1 MPAAVGKSTPAE
13 RGPLLESKLD
23 MTHKNRR
30 IEPGE
35 GTLSHALYRT
45 IVDNIPQMVWT
56 ARPDGE
62 VEFLNARVSQYTG
75 MAAGDLVGWGWR
87 EVLHPEDLGRAER
100 NWKRALNSGRGYEAE
115 YRLRRHDGAY
125 RWHSHSVI
133 PLLDDAGKVLLWYG
147 SVTDIDEQNNAI
159 RLLEQARQ
167 TLESL
172 VAARTQALEQGDQ
185 RLRAFLDS
193 MPAIAWI
200 KDSQQRYT
208 WISASYTR
216 VLGKR
221 PEEMLGRL
229 NFEVWGA
236 ELAEQFRGDDEKVL
250 RAGSAVQALNNVPA
264 VDGTMMRLM
273 VLKFP
278 LPDASGQTGIAA
290 VGFDISPLR
299 ELNASGDGERDALHV
314 LQRLSARE
322 RQVLQLVVDG
332 LTSAQIG
339 ERLGLS
345 PKSVDTY
352 RSRLMTKLSIGD
364 LPSLVKFALR
374 HGLTTYR

>member
-1 MPAAVGKSTPAE
+1 MAIRK
-13 RGPLLESKLD
+13 
-23 MTHKNRR
+23 RR
-30 IEPGE
+30 VEAGE

-45 IVDNIPQMVWT
+45 IVDTIPQMVWT

-75 MAAGDLVGWGWR
+75 LAARDLLGWGWK
-87 EVLHPEDLGRAER
+87 EVLHPEDLDRCER
-100 NWKRALNSGRGYEAE
+100 NWKRALSSGRGFEAE
-115 YRLRRHDGAY
+115 YRLRRHDGTF

-133 PLLDDAGKVLLWYG
+133 PLLDDAGEVVLWYG
-147 SVTDIDEQNNAI
+147 SVTDIEEQNNAI

-172 VAARTQALEQGDQ
+172 VAVRTQALEQGDQ
-185 RLRAFLDS
+185 RVRAFLDS

-200 KDSQQRYT
+200 KDSQLRYT

-216 VLGKR
+216 ILGKR

-229 NFEVWGA
+229 NTEVWPA
-236 ELAEQFRGDDEKVL
+236 ELAEQFRRDDEKVL
-250 RAGSAVQALNNVPA
+250 RAGSAVQALNTTPA
-264 VDGTMMRLM
+264 ADGTMMRLL

-278 LPDASGQTGIAA
+278 LPDATGQAGIAA

-299 ELNASGDGERDALHV
+299 EANAAVGDERDALHA

-332 LTSAQIG
+332 HTSAQIG

-352 RSRLMTKLSIGD
+352 RSRLMTKLGIGD